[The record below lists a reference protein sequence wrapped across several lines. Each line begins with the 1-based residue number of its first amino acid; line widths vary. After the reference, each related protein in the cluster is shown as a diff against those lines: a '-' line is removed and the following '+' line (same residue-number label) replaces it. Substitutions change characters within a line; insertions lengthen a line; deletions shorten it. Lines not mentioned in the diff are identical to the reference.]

1 MGYWPSY
8 VGSVLMVLC
17 IWIAIKT
24 VRLRQQIRRCRADLC
39 RQATNLELTETAL
52 RQAQGRYHDLF
63 EHVSIG
69 LFQTT
74 QEGKLIRV
82 NAALAAAAGYAS
94 AEEMMA
100 TVTDATLEFHIP
112 ECCTRGPGEADAVDS
127 ESGDEIWP
135 VRYEALIRQKTGDQI
150 IAAVTLRQV
159 KEVETRSYLEGCVED
174 ITERMRALE
183 FADAQRDLGIEL
195 GAASSMASA
204 LPLCLNAAIRAS
216 GMEGG
221 EIYLRDLDG
230 GPLLAE
236 GKGLRPEC
244 LRSMC
249 LQGEMTA
256 ALLEPVNE
264 PVYAG
269 NQQCE
274 VGSAR
279 GCDYPYISRAI
290 IPLRHEGAR
299 IGWLVMRSHHL
310 NEVPVFTRTALE
322 TIAAQM
328 GSAIARLQA
337 QEALSAS
344 QRELRTLFDSLT
356 DFLMIVDLR
365 GRLVDGNRALI
376 ERSGYSRQ
384 ELQGMCITKLYP
396 LRLELG
402 GAGGFLGGELNF
414 LSAPLVAKDGSVIP
428 VETRL
433 GIGRWEGQSVV
444 IGLGR
449 DLTERRKAEEQTAS
463 LREKTALLKEIHH
476 RVKNNLQII
485 CSLLSLQSNRL
496 EPGPALDAFR
506 ESQARI
512 RAIALLHEK
521 LYRSKDLSRVELGEY
536 LGALAQEV
544 VRAYNH
550 SSQAIQFQLEAD
562 PICLNQDTVM
572 PCGLVV
578 NELVTN
584 ACKYAFPDA
593 REGEIH
599 LSVKAGA
606 ENTLLLT
613 LKDNGVGL
621 PATVNPR
628 KTTTLGLQLVDDMV
642 AQLKGSWTIER
653 SGGTVFQIV
662 FPAEKS

>member
-1 MGYWPSY
+1 MGYWPSPLGTILLG
-8 VGSVLMVLC
+8 VG
-17 IWIAIKT
+17 IWIAIQA
-24 VRLRQQIRRCRADLC
+24 VRLRQQLRRRQVELC
-39 RQATNLELTETAL
+39 GETAHRQVTETAL
-52 RQAQGRYHDLF
+52 GKARERYHDLF

-69 LFQTT
+69 LFQSTVD
-74 QEGKLIRV
+74 GKLIRV
-82 NAALAAAAGYAS
+82 NGALAASAGYS
-94 AEEMMA
+94 SVEEMLA
-100 TVTDATLEFHIP
+100 AVTDATQEFHIP
-112 ECCTRGPGEADAVDS
+112 EFCTRGAVRASVID
-127 ESGDEIWP
+127 ETGDTERP
-135 VRYEALIRQKTGDQI
+135 THYETLIRQRTGDYI
-150 IAAVTLRQV
+150 VAAVSLRLV
-159 KEVETRSYLEGCVED
+159 CAEAGSYLEGCVVD
-174 ITERMRALE
+174 ITERVRALE
-183 FADAQRDLGIEL
+183 FADAQRDLGIQL
-195 GAASSMASA
+195 SAASSMASA

-221 EIYLRDLDG
+221 EIYLWDREN

-236 GKGLRPEC
+236 GRGLRPEC

-249 LQGEMTA
+249 LQAEMTT
-256 ALLEPVNE
+256 ALLEPIDD
-264 PVYAG
+264 PVYAP

-274 VGSAR
+274 VGHAR
-279 GCDYPYISRAI
+279 GCEQPYISRAI
-290 IPLRHEGAR
+290 IPIRHEGAR
-299 IGWLVMRSHHL
+299 IGWLVMRSHQL
-310 NEVPVFTRTALE
+310 NDVPPFTRTALE
-322 TIAAQM
+322 TISAQM

-365 GRLVDGNRALI
+365 GRIVDGNRALI

-402 GAGGFLGGELNF
+402 GAGGLLGGELNF
-414 LSAPLVAKDGSVIP
+414 LAAPLVAKDGTVIP

-433 GIGRWEGQSVV
+433 GIGTWERQSVI

-485 CSLLSLQSNRL
+485 CSLLSLQSNRM
-496 EPGPALDAFR
+496 EPGTALDAFR

-521 LYRSKDLSRVELGEY
+521 LYQSKDLSRVELGEY

-544 VRAYNH
+544 VRTYNH
-550 SSQAIQFQLEAD
+550 SSQAIQFHLDAD
-562 PICLNQDTVM
+562 PIRLNQDTVM

-584 ACKYAFPDA
+584 ACKYAFPEG
-593 REGEIH
+593 REGEVH
-599 LSVKAGA
+599 LSVKTGP
-606 ENTLLLT
+606 ENTLQLT

-621 PATVNPR
+621 PASVNPR

-662 FPAEKS
+662 FPAEKI